1 MALIRRRQR
10 SPSPKKEWIWVQ
22 SLNLG
27 TTLAPGTSVRQALVI
42 GADWDRTVGA
52 SFEKGAVLTRMVG
65 SIHCIPDLAPTGGV
79 ITVFTWPWYIAKT
92 DVDFAATLLGS
103 NNLVAYA
110 DTDILQ
116 TGLLMGIKGAGAAN
130 TPSAWVEEAW
140 NQRVDVKVKRK
151 LTSEDSITLV
161 ATNNGPSS
169 LSVSVMFRCL
179 IQLP

>member
-1 MALIRRRQR
+1 MAMNRRRLR

-22 SLNLG
+22 SLNLA
-27 TTLAPGTSVRQALVI
+27 TQLPPGQNVRQALVI

-65 SIHCIPDLAPTGGV
+65 TVQAIPDAAPTGGV
-79 ITVFTWPWYIAKT
+79 VTVYTLPWYIAKT
-92 DVDFAATLLGS
+92 DVDFAATLLGA

-116 TGLLMGIKGAGAAN
+116 TGLIMGIKGAAAVN
-130 TPSAWVEEAW
+130 TPSSWVEEAW
-140 NQRVDVKVKRK
+140 NQRLDIKVKRK

-161 ATNNGPSS
+161 LTNNSPSAA
-169 LSVSVMFRCL
+169 SVSVMFRCL
-179 IQLP
+179 VQLP